1 MKKGITITV
10 FFLISTNIYI
20 LKAETDT
27 LAVMS
32 SWTLIKNYSLK
43 KNAEVDTLLES
54 FQNQN
59 PIFRHSISNAY
70 LGNLGSPAISNVYTD
85 RKDMNNFLLIN
96 NFNQYMSTVSD
107 TKYFNTRKQFTC
119 LSYTS
124 GGSGSVKEETL
135 EAFHTQNIS
144 KYYNFGLKY
153 NLISSRGQYKFQ
165 RIVNNA
171 FKLFTSYETRKYN
184 LYANVNLNK
193 IKADENGGVL
203 NDSLI
208 TDSTFQSTTDIPTL
222 FSGTEQGIMHDPDV
236 LTTIKNISFLVVQE
250 LDISGEAASDT
261 LSPGKKKKFIP
272 GISHILKF
280 DRSARIHRDRD
291 PDAGL
296 DGGLYTRTWFNPV
309 YTLDSVYYRQL
320 SNTFRL
326 KLKNNN
332 AGSNISANFDLTHEL
347 LKYSFFTPSNNE
359 VNYAGDTS
367 SLYRFIG
374 QKFYPDT
381 FNRSRPLSNTSA
393 SINLS
398 LAKNDNFKSSIMTEY
413 YLSGYKSGSY
423 SIEAEVI
430 SSPGN
435 GHNKSFLALT
445 LEYKNE
451 TPDFLLQNYYSN
463 YYIWE
468 NDFKPV
474 KSAEIDLKYIN
485 PLKRI
490 ELGVNYSILTNYIYF
505 DTLAIPRQL
514 GSGLSVFSMHAD
526 KLLKLWK
533 FRSLNKLVLQIVN
546 KPDYISL
553 PEFMAYNSTY
563 IEHYLNFKLTGG
575 GFLAMLGFDI
585 YYNTSYYA
593 YAYNPALGVF
603 HQQNEKK
610 LGNYPYLDVFL
621 NIKLKRTRFFLK
633 YEHLNSGWIYKDYFS
648 VLHYPRNEE
657 AFKAGLSWTFYD

>member
-54 FQNQN
+54 FQNYN
-59 PIFRHSISNAY
+59 PIFRNSISNTY

-85 RKDMNNFLLIN
+85 RKEMNNFLLIN
-96 NFNQYMSTVSD
+96 SFSQYMSTLSD
-107 TKYFNTRKQFTC
+107 TKYFNTRKPFTC
-119 LSYTS
+119 LSYTN
-124 GGSGSVKEETL
+124 GGSNSVKEETL
-135 EAFHTQNIS
+135 GAFHTQNIS
-144 KYYNFGLKY
+144 KYFNFGLKY

-171 FKLFTSYETRKYN
+171 FKLFTSYETRRYN

-203 NDSLI
+203 DDSLI

-236 LTTIKNISFLVVQE
+236 LTIIKNISFLVVQE
-250 LDISGEAASDT
+250 LDITGRQADDT
-261 LSPGKKKKFIP
+261 LSPGKMKKFISE
-272 GISHILKF
+272 ISHILKF
-280 DRSARIHRDRD
+280 DRSARIHRDRN

-296 DGGLYTRTWFNPV
+296 GAGLYTRTWFNPV

-320 SNTFRL
+320 SNTLRL
-326 KLKNNN
+326 KLKNNS
-332 AGSNISANFDLTHEL
+332 ARSNISVNIDLTYEL
-347 LKYSFFTPSNNE
+347 LKYSFFTPSDNE
-359 VNYAGDTS
+359 INYAGDTS
-367 SLYRFIG
+367 SSYRFISH
-374 QKFYPDT
+374 KFYPDT
-381 FNRSRPLSNTSA
+381 FDRSHPLSNTYA
-393 SINLS
+393 SIGLS

-413 YLSGYKSGSY
+413 CLSGYKSGSY
-423 SIEAEVI
+423 SIEAEII
-430 SSPGN
+430 SSPWSGQS
-435 GHNKSFLALT
+435 KSFLALT
-445 LEYKNE
+445 LEYNNK

-468 NDFKPV
+468 NDFEKV
-474 KSAEIDLKYIN
+474 KNAEINLKYVN
-485 PLKRI
+485 TPKKF
-490 ELGVNYSILTNYIYF
+490 ETGVNFSLLNDYIYF
-505 DTLAIPRQL
+505 DTLAMPRQL

-533 FRSLNKLVLQIVN
+533 FRSLNKVVLQIVN
-546 KPDYISL
+546 KPEYISL

-585 YYNTSYYA
+585 HYNTSYYA

-648 VLHYPRNEE
+648 VLHYPRNERV
-657 AFKAGLSWTFYD
+657 FKAGLSWTFYD

>member
-20 LKAETDT
+20 LGTENDT

-32 SWTLIKNYSLK
+32 SWTLIKDYSLK
-43 KNAEVDTLLES
+43 KNAEIDTLLES
-54 FQNQN
+54 FQNHN
-59 PIFRHSISNAY
+59 PIFRNSISNSY
-70 LGNLGSPAISNVYTD
+70 LGNLGSPSISNVYTD
-85 RKDMNNFLLIN
+85 RKELNDLLMIN
-96 NFNQYMSTVSD
+96 SFSQYMSTLSD

-119 LSYTS
+119 LSYTN
-124 GGSGSVKEETL
+124 GGSETVREETL
-135 EAFHTQNIS
+135 EAFHTQNIN
-144 KYYNFGLKY
+144 KYFNFGLKY
-153 NLISSRGQYKFQ
+153 NLISSKGQYKYQ
-165 RIVNNA
+165 RIANNA
-171 FKLFTSYETRKYN
+171 FKLFTSYEKSRYN

-193 IKADENGGVL
+193 IRADENGGIL
-203 NDSLI
+203 NDSLV

-222 FSGTEQGIMHDPDV
+222 FGGSEQGISHNPDV

-250 LDISGEAASDT
+250 LDITGKPLNDT
-261 LSPGKKKKFIP
+261 LSPEKESKFVP
-272 GISHILKF
+272 VISHILKF
-280 DRSARIHRDRD
+280 DRSARIQRDRD

-296 DGGLYTRTWFNPV
+296 SGGLYTQTWFNPD
-309 YTLDSVYYRQL
+309 YTLDSAYYRQL
-320 SNTFRL
+320 SNTLRL
-326 KLKNNN
+326 KLKNNSI
-332 AGSNISANFDLTHEL
+332 GSNMAANIDLTHEL
-347 LKYSFFTPSNNE
+347 LKYSFFTPSSDD
-359 VNYAGDTS
+359 VQYAGDTS
-367 SLYRFIG
+367 SLYRFTG

-381 FNRSRPLSNTSA
+381 FDRSRLLSNTSA
-393 SINLS
+393 SVSLS
-398 LAKNDNFKSSIMTEY
+398 LSKDNSFHGGIRAEY
-413 YLSGYKSGSY
+413 YLGGYKSGSY
-423 SIEAEVI
+423 GIEAEVI
-430 SSPGN
+430 STPGN
-435 GHNKSFLALT
+435 GPDKSCIALAMK
-445 LEYKNE
+445 YKNE
-451 TPDFLLQNYYSN
+451 KPDFLLQNYYSN

-474 KSAEIDLKYIN
+474 KSAEIDLKYIY

-490 ELGVNYSILTNYIYF
+490 ELGVNFSLLNNYIYF
-505 DTLAIPRQL
+505 DTLALPRQM
-514 GSGLSVFSMHAD
+514 GSGLSVFSVHAD

-533 FRSLNKLVLQIVN
+533 LRSLNKLVLQIVN
-546 KPDYISL
+546 KPEYVSL

-585 YYNTSYYA
+585 YYNTNYYA

-603 HQQNEKK
+603 HQQNVKK

-648 VLHYPRNEE
+648 VLHYPRNVR